1 MCVKELLLAI
11 SEREQVEVAAI
22 TAKGENRWVG
32 IMIGCLR
39 TEVNGY
45 SIDHLGGY
53 DAHITLG
60 YFPSDEEA
68 PTRME
73 MTMYMAELDSIVEQC
88 FKSCTTTTIQCSEKP
103 DTDGLRVDEGQLRHS
118 FFAEMLISCEMYQK
132 LCRITNAWRPPNFQ
146 RKRCFHVQTFP
157 FVSAY

>member
-1 MCVKELLLAI
+1 MMCVQELLLAI
-11 SEREQVEVAAI
+11 SEREQVEVAAV

-68 PTRME
+68 PTRIE
-73 MTMYMAELDSIVEQC
+73 MTKYMAKLDSIVEKY
-88 FKSCTTTTIQCSEKP
+88 FKSSTTTTIQCRENPILKVYVLMKVSC
-103 DTDGLRVDEGQLRHS
+103 DTAFLLE
-118 FFAEMLISCEMYQK
+118 C
-132 LCRITNAWRPPNFQ
+132 
-146 RKRCFHVQTFP
+146 
-157 FVSAY
+157 